1 MLLHGSFRLGLGAPC
16 RCTAQRGMQCRLATL
31 ATVLSSLTSATD
43 NAGGLAFM
51 AVGIVGIL
59 YALFVFHWR
68 CSLAIK
74 QKKHQMEDRVGP
86 LVLLVFFVGAVL
98 WNMKLAVDLLQHPP
112 KP

>member
-1 MLLHGSFRLGLGAPC
+1 LAHRAI
-16 RCTAQRGMQCRLATL
+16 AQHNAEMQCRLATL

-86 LVLLVFFVGAVL
+86 LVLSVFFVGAVL

-112 KP
+112 KS